1 MLAAAA
7 AVVRR
12 GVTIMRVEF
21 SRVAVF
27 LNDGFPPAHA
37 DGRRLIERGPPD
49 PGEDSMLQFRP
60 RASTRVFSSRLLPPP
75 TLGERRQRGLTR
87 RLVAV
92 RAAYP
97 LCGGRRRWR
106 LRRPRGR
113 RLRWPRRQ
121 DGDAE
126 GEGRSRRGHL
136 RPLLP
141 QSSSAC
147 ASARACLGSCNH
159 RSRGKGCGKQF
170 VIMNPR

>member
-1 MLAAAA
+1 MFAAAA

-97 LCGGRRRWR
+97 LCGGRERGA
-106 LRRPRGR
+106 PGRGR
-113 RLRWPRRQ
+113 SFLVGLTPPFFSPILPRR
-121 DGDAE
+121 AA
-126 GEGRSRRGHL
+126 GRGGAGKAQPP
-136 RPLLP
+136 RP
-141 QSSSAC
+141 AK
-147 ASARACLGSCNH
+147 RA
-159 RSRGKGCGKQF
+159 
-170 VIMNPR
+170 